1 MALTAA
7 GGVAKGRDSHR
18 DSRQDGCMLNRRLS
32 TGCPSEHASRRCP
45 MRSLQLL
52 APALLALI
60 AFVPI
65 GAQERSAKA
74 VAGGQP
80 KFWPA
85 VPDQAAVLAASFLGG
100 PGCEWLAGGGFQP
113 DGSVI
118 VAGTALGPTLELL
131 GVKPVVLGTDL
142 PVPPAVVAKTKKD
155 KDGKDEPVPPDWTHP
170 QGTAFVA
177 RLDPEAKQ
185 ILAAVRLP
193 WSSGGVTGA
202 MVDAAGD
209 IYLTGPAGPAFD
221 QSGLAQKEDPV
232 SPDATRKAAPVQR
245 TYLAKIAKDLSR
257 VLWVRST
264 RGLSDAPTVR
274 PGKAGTVVYGAQDL
288 RVYAADGALVSATVV
303 PGGVNETTSVSPIDG
318 MVARGGEHHWP
329 TGREPWRC
337 PYLHLLKPDGTLFRQ
352 LYEWPGPHMG
362 LENCRLISDSAIRA
376 VTHDKDGNI
385 LIYAWSDGGNS
396 CMLNQ
401 PTDARRRAGF
411 PGLGLN
417 AAGAHATS
425 FAYLVRIEPKDFQI
439 VGWTFWCTKYGG
451 KANGIGIDHI
461 ALADDGAVC
470 ISGGAAWG
478 LIQTDNRI
486 AAKDAEPAGR
496 YIAVFSADMSRARFV
511 SAVPGTGTTI
521 LDGDPAG
528 AGKSLCHIATGS
540 QRGKTRALYLCGA
553 GKEDDVY
560 GWVSPTPLVNPLQ
573 KAFAGGLSDGW
584 FAIVDLSAKAPVEA
598 GDELPP
604 AQRLRYTYQ
613 RDAVNP
619 PKAKAGDPALPDPL
633 VTELNPAY
641 PKSVTIDAEF
651 RDAKH
656 SHWPSFLYGRPLA
669 GRLTLAGGKLDGTA
683 TVACDLPVQPKG
695 AQDRRVLGS
704 LAKSETDF
712 AKLTLE
718 VSGFGPP
725 RTEDVTT
732 TENGKPRTQTVTFCE
747 ATGTLTLAGKKL
759 TVAPKVV
766 YRHHDGR
773 DGSPDGLRVNCW
785 MTARGQ
791 DLGLSGPLAS
801 EDIDFRV
808 GWTCYP
814 APAPGAGKKKK

>member
-1 MALTAA
+1 
-7 GGVAKGRDSHR
+7 
-18 DSRQDGCMLNRRLS
+18 MLNRRLS
-32 TGCPSEHASRRCP
+32 TGCP

-52 APALLALI
+52 APALLAPALALI
-60 AFVPI
+60 SIVPI
-65 GAQERSAKA
+65 GAQERSEKA
-74 VAGGQP
+74 IAGGKPQ
-80 KFWPA
+80 FWPA
-85 VPDQAAVLAASFLGG
+85 VPDQAAVLSASFLGG

-113 DGSVI
+113 DGSVV
-118 VAGTALGPTLELL
+118 VAGTALGPTLELP
-131 GVKPVVLGTDL
+131 GVKTAVLGTDQAA
-142 PVPPAVVAKTKKD
+142 PPAVAAKTKKN

-202 MVDAAGD
+202 TVDAAGD

-221 QSGLAQKEDPV
+221 QAGLAQKEDPV
-232 SPDATRKAAPVQR
+232 SPDATRKSAPVQR
-245 TYLAKIAKDLSR
+245 TYLAKIAKDLSK
-257 VLWVRST
+257 VLWIRST

-274 PGKAGTVVYGAQDL
+274 LGKAGTVVYGAQDL
-288 RVYAADGALVSATVV
+288 RVYAADGALVTATVV

-401 PTDARRRAGF
+401 PTDVRRRAGF

-451 KANGIGIDHI
+451 RANGIGIDCI

-470 ISGGAAWG
+470 ITGGAAWG
-478 LIQTDNRI
+478 LIQTENRI

-496 YIAVFSADMSRARFV
+496 YLAVLSADMSRARLV
-511 SAVPGTGTTI
+511 SALPGTGAAI
-521 LDGDPAG
+521 LDGDPVG
-528 AGKSLCHIATGS
+528 SGKSLCHIATGS
-540 QRGKTRALYLCGA
+540 QGGKNRALFLCGA
-553 GKEDDVY
+553 AKEDDVY
-560 GWVSPTPLVNPLQ
+560 GWVSPTPLTRPLQ
-573 KAFAGGLSDGW
+573 GSFAGGLSDGW
-584 FAIVDLSAKAPVEA
+584 LAIVDLSAKAPIDATDEA
-598 GDELPP
+598 PS
-604 AQRLRYTYQ
+604 QRLRLTYQ
-613 RDAVNP
+613 RDAVTP
-619 PKAKAGDPALPDPL
+619 AKPKAGDAAPPDPL
-633 VTELNPAY
+633 VTELSPTY
-641 PKSVTIDAEF
+641 PKFVTIDAEL
-651 RDAKH
+651 RDAKNAY
-656 SHWPSFLYGRPLA
+656 WPSFLYGRPIS
-669 GRLTLAGGKLDGTA
+669 GNLTLAGGKLDGDA
-683 TVACDLPVQPKG
+683 SVVCDLPVQPKG

-704 LAKSETDF
+704 LAKSDTDF
-712 AKLTLE
+712 TKLALV
-718 VSGFGPP
+718 VSGFSPP
-725 RTEDVTT
+725 VSEEVTT
-732 TENGKPRTQTVTFCE
+732 TEKGKPKTQTVTFCT
-747 ATGTLTLAGKKL
+747 AKGTVTLAGKAIAV
-759 TVAPKVV
+759 TPKVTF
-766 YRHHDGR
+766 RHHAGR
-773 DGSPDGLRVNCW
+773 DGAPNGLRVSCW
-785 MTARGQ
+785 MTLRGQ
-791 DLGLSGPLAS
+791 DLGLTGPLAG
-801 EDIDFRV
+801 EDIDLKIS
-808 GWTCYP
+808 WISYPP
-814 APAPGAGKKKK
+814 APKAPPKKK